1 MALVYRFFP
10 KKDAENALRAEYH
23 AQDTGAGPAGA
34 SRAPVQVPAPGA
46 GPAVVPGHVSSPEEL
61 G

>member
-23 AQDTGAGPAGA
+23 ARDTGA
-34 SRAPVQVPAPGA
+34 R
-46 GPAVVPGHVSSPEEL
+46 AVVGPTAPAQAMA
-61 G
+61 